1 MSTRAERDMSKCN
14 EPLSLDLGSR
24 RAFADRQAKLI
35 ANSKWPMQNWYN
47 DEDFC
52 RAYNMAVALADRVVE
67 LEVEVKWLR
76 CLNVVAEAAEGASK
90 MFNQPT
96 IIINGKPTPAPIE
109 DGVYVTQTR
118 WDKMI
123 ENGKRA
129 EILTGIIPI
138 AGTGWEK
145 VACILM
151 DEVEKLRTHF
161 CVSASEVSDVP
172 CVGCGG
178 PVIEFVIPSEIWNA
192 VVRGGGPE
200 RDDEYLCYA
209 CWLAAVYRQSQCIR
223 RLEEENAGLR
233 ALQQEAVVVNMDPF
247 VEAARC
253 QCGWDSAA
261 LVRISGKM
269 TCGSESRS

>member
-1 MSTRAERDMSKCN
+1 
-14 EPLSLDLGSR
+14 
-24 RAFADRQAKLI
+24 
-35 ANSKWPMQNWYN
+35 MQNWYN

-67 LEVEVKWLR
+67 LEVEVKW
-76 CLNVVAEAAEGASK
+76 
-90 MFNQPT
+90 
-96 IIINGKPTPAPIE
+96 
-109 DGVYVTQTR
+109 
-118 WDKMI
+118 
-123 ENGKRA
+123 
-129 EILTGIIPI
+129 
-138 AGTGWEK
+138 
-145 VACILM
+145 
-151 DEVEKLRTHF
+151 LRTHF

-233 ALQQEAVVVNMDPF
+233 ALGRQQEAVVVNMDPF